1 MSSPDAVEVFYSY
14 SRKDLALQ
22 EELKTHLGTLR
33 RQQIISGWDDRDL
46 VPGEDWDHV
55 IKARLNSA
63 DIILLLVSPDFI
75 NSDYCYDIEV
85 KRAIERHEAG
95 EACVIPIILRPSDWK
110 HKDVPFNK
118 LTALPMGVEPVTKW
132 ENQDEAFLNIAQG
145 IRKAAEK
152 LIRERRERLQNTN
165 ITGMESLQGYAKK
178 YRERHAQ
185 IKLLRMPQAIDLE
198 TIYTKV
204 RFLDERNPFLSLES
218 LEQYHREGQR
228 RGLQMRECVELD
240 GFTAVNE
247 NACLM
252 VLGAP
257 GAGKSTFLRRIGLEA
272 LKVGVDGAAEYA
284 HACIPVFLELK
295 SFRDA
300 QVDLVG
306 AIEQELGRL
315 GAPVPESGVRTAL
328 AAGKFLILL
337 DGLDEVPKANLDAVM
352 GAIQAFV
359 TEYDQN
365 RFIASCRIAA
375 YRSSSSFQRFR
386 DIELAEF
393 DDGQMQQFIGNWFR
407 SELDTANQTADK
419 CWALLDSEP
428 HKAAKELAHTP
439 LLLTFLCLV
448 YDRTQGFPNKPAEL
462 YRRALDILLEEW
474 AAEKRIQQDAV
485 YEGLNTELEKV
496 MLAEIAYMG
505 FVQDQL
511 FFQQQDLVEQIRA
524 FLSDTVDKPKYLDG
538 KKVLDAIAI
547 DQGVLVERAA
557 SIYSFSHLTIQE
569 YLTAQYISQDSSLVE
584 SLVTQHLTEKR
595 WREVFLLVAGL
606 LPRNADRLL
615 ELMEVEAL
623 KLIDTPRLQSLL
635 EWTNEVTEGSN
646 GVLRLTAKRV
656 GALILVLTLALDRD
670 LALTVS
676 SNRDT
681 YATLNNNIRVNSIH
695 DIDSAINFARAL
707 DHAFSLAQ
715 ALNLNLA
722 SIRDRSL
729 AHNLALVRERGENRC
744 FVLSSDHDRDLNRA
758 LNRDRSRVLEFQK
771 TDILN
776 LNSFQALTDHFQ
788 ELQLEISGDISVKT
802 RQFYRDRI
810 FHLWRDALR
819 LNPDLIAF
827 TEAELTT
834 LENYLY
840 ALELIIRCKES
851 AVRVTESVWTGI
863 EERMLKVAE

>member
-145 IRKAAEK
+145 IRKAAAK

-295 SFRDA
+295 SFRDQRVDIKQAIA
-300 QVDLVG
+300 Q
-306 AIEQELGRL
+306 EFRTL
-315 GAPVPESGVRTAL
+315 GAPVPEAGITKAL
-328 AAGKFLILL
+328 EEGKFLVLL
-337 DGLDEVPKANLDAVM
+337 DGLDEVPRANLDAVM

-359 TEYDQN
+359 TEYDKN

-393 DDGQMQQFIGNWFR
+393 DDEQMQQFIGNWFR
-407 SELDTANQTADK
+407 SELDIANQTADK
-419 CWALLDSEP
+419 CWALLDSEL

-496 MLAEIAYMG
+496 MLAEIAYGG
-505 FVQDQL
+505 FSQDQL

-557 SIYSFSHLTIQE
+557 AVYSFSHLTIQE

-623 KLIDTPRLQSLL
+623 KLIDTPRLKGLL
-635 EWTNEVTEGSN
+635 QWADEATEGSA
-646 GVLRLTAKRV
+646 GEFKAAAKRA
-656 GALILVLTLALDRD
+656 GAIAIVLPLVFTSIQDLSLTFALERALMHCRTLASTLRITFDLTYEHLYYNHNPAPHPNHNLTYDRD
-670 LALTVS
+670 
-676 SNRDT
+676 
-681 YATLNNNIRVNSIH
+681 
-695 DIDSAINFARAL
+695 
-707 DHAFSLAQ
+707 SLA
-715 ALNLNLA
+715 
-722 SIRDRSL
+722 
-729 AHNLALVRERGENRC
+729 LALVVRARSLVDYSRSYALDFNRVC
-744 FVLSSDHDRDLNRA
+744 
-758 LNRDRSRVLEFQK
+758 EFQK
-771 TDILN
+771 TEIFKSVDFQLLVGCLQTLQVNASDDSTLYHKIQQSFRNHVSHLWYNALHLDPDFLN
-776 LNSFQALTDHFQ
+776 LTES
-788 ELQLEISGDISVKT
+788 EIT
-802 RQFYRDRI
+802 
-810 FHLWRDALR
+810 A
-819 LNPDLIAF
+819 
-827 TEAELTT
+827 
-834 LENYLY
+834 LENYFY
-840 ALELIIRCKES
+840 ANELLIRCKES